1 MNLSMRISKKTQKND
16 CKCKLKIK
24 KIISKA
30 KVIKYD
36 LLIAIETVSL
46 LMAALA
52 CLFRRDKDSSFFAS
66 ISSIISAYL
75 VLCATYRLKSHSESK
90 KYEGILSADKN
101 EEE

>member
-1 MNLSMRISKKTQKND
+1 MRISKKTQKNE

-46 LMAALA
+46 LLAAVS
-52 CLFRRDKDSSFFAS
+52 CLFRRDKDTSFFAS

-90 KYEGILSADKN
+90 KYEGILSTDKN